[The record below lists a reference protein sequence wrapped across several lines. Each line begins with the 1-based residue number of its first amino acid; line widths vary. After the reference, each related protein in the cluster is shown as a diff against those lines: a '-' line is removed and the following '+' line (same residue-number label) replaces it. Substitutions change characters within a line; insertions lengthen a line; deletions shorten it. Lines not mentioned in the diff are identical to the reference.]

1 MVLPWLWAVFTVAAT
16 LAQTARNT
24 MQRQLTGPL
33 GAVGAT
39 HVRFLF
45 GLPFAILF
53 LIVVAAA
60 SGSRPPMPGAVA
72 LGWTALGAMTQ
83 IVATALML
91 SAMRERSFVTTIAY
105 TKTEP
110 VQVAVF
116 GLAFLGDRLT
126 GLGAAAILV
135 ATLGVLVMSWPRRVE
150 GEATS
155 LRPALLGVASGGFF
169 ALSAIGFR
177 GGVLALEAP
186 NFVLAAT
193 TTLVAGLAIQTF
205 VLTAYLLVVDRP
217 TLTNILRLWRPSMK
231 AGFAG
236 ALASQFWFL
245 GFATATAAQV
255 RTLALI
261 EVILAQLVS
270 RKLFREGASA
280 REAIGMALIVIGC
293 ALILNV

>member
-72 LGWTALGAMTQ
+72 LGWTALGATTQ

>member
-1 MVLPWLWAVFTVAAT
+1 MTLPWLWAVFTVTAT

-53 LIVVAAA
+53 LV
-60 SGSRPPMPGAVA
+60 AVA
-72 LGWTALGAMTQ
+72 LASGARPPAPGLVALAWTGLGAMTQ

-126 GLGAAAILV
+126 GLGALAIVV
-135 ATLGVLVMSWPRRVE
+135 ATAGVLLMSWPDRRE
-150 GEATS
+150 GESAS

-177 GGVLALEAP
+177 GGVLALETP

-193 TTLVAGLAIQTF
+193 TTLVTGLAIQTL
-205 VLTAYLLVVDRP
+205 VLTVYLLIADRAA
-217 TLTNILRLWRPSMK
+217 LAAILRLWRPSMR

-280 REAIGMALIVIGC
+280 REALGMALIVVGC
-293 ALILNV
+293 ALILNA

>member
-1 MVLPWLWAVFTVAAT
+1 MVFPWLWAVFTVIAT

-53 LIVVAAA
+53 LIGVRLAT
-60 SGSRPPMPGAVA
+60 GLAVPA
-72 LGWTALGAMTQ
+72 PNFVSFGWTALGAMTQ

-110 VQVAVF
+110 VQVAIF

-126 GLGAAAILV
+126 PLAALAILV
-135 ATLGVLVMSWPRRVE
+135 ATAGVLLMSWPKRLE
-150 GEATS
+150 GETAS
-155 LRPALLGVASGGFF
+155 LRPALLGIASGGFF

-177 GGVLALEAP
+177 GGVLALATP
-186 NFVLAAT
+186 HFVMAAT
-193 TTLVAGLAIQTF
+193 TTLVTGLAIQTLA
-205 VLTAYLLVVDRP
+205 LTLYLAVVDRA
-217 TLTNILRLWRPSMK
+217 TLSAILRLWRPSMK

-280 REAIGMALIVIGC
+280 RELLGMAAIVLGC
-293 ALILNV
+293 ALILNA